1 MRFLANENFL
11 YPSIKVL
18 RENGLEI
25 FSIGEESS
33 GISDIEVLK
42 RAVSEEL
49 IILTFDRDYGELLF
63 KYHLEAPPAIVYFR
77 NKGLDPKDAARFLLD
92 ILQKSEI
99 EIQNMFTVISE
110 DGIRQRKLR

>member
-1 MRFLANENFL
+1 MKFLANENFP

-18 RENGLEI
+18 RENNFEV

-33 GISDIEVLK
+33 GISGIEVLN
-42 RAVSEEL
+42 RAVTEEL

-77 NKGLDPKDAARFLLD
+77 NKGLDPKDAAGFLLE
-92 ILQKSEI
+92 ILQKTEI
-99 EIQNMFTVISE
+99 EIPNMFTVISE